1 MTSHNTTHVL
11 QQMPYLRGMSYARTR
26 LQNAKDSRAS
36 GKGRQVRSLTFFNPN
51 SQKWAN
57 DAPGLTSF
65 ASKATSGKFSDYR
78 AEHEAAVARKA
89 FLEAQL
95 ETNQAAACLS
105 ESKAEC
111 DCDHQAITQG

>member
-1 MTSHNTTHVL
+1 
-11 QQMPYLRGMSYARTR
+11 MPE
-26 LQNAKDSRAS
+26 RACRMPRIPEHLE
-36 GKGRQVRSLTFFNPN
+36 KVDKCDLLLFFNPN

-78 AEHEAAVARKA
+78 AEHEATVARKA

-95 ETNQAAACLS
+95 EANQAAACLS